1 MDIITSEPIPDF
13 SVRLPITP
21 ADKAIADRF
30 SRQQPN
36 PVKAEQVYRNTL
48 AILVVK
54 NYLEMLGIATDLEH
68 SYSWNP
74 VVRLAA
80 DVADL
85 QVVDRGALECR
96 PIQPG
101 AAICSVPY
109 EVWDDRIGY
118 VVVEVAD
125 QATNPTEARILGFT
139 PTVTSTEVAIATLK
153 PLEDLLEHLAPL
165 ENRVSTVTTPSN
177 EYQRSLVNLSEWLQ
191 GTITEGWRSLQSLL
205 NPEFPEFAFRSRR
218 ESGSPETDQQYAGVR
233 KGKVLNLGVQLAE
246 QQVILVIEI
255 KPAESDR
262 FQILVQVHPASGT
275 LYLPPNLRLLILDGQ
290 DQTFLEAQAREADSF
305 IKLSFRGSVGE
316 VFGVRVSL
324 ENAVI
329 TEYFRI

>member
-1 MDIITSEPIPDF
+1 MNIITSEPIPDF
-13 SVRLPITP
+13 SLRLPITR
-21 ADKAIADRF
+21 ADKVIADRF

-54 NYLEMLGIATDLEH
+54 NYLEMLGIVTDLER

-85 QVVDRGALECR
+85 QVVGRGALECR

-109 EVWDDRIGY
+109 EVWDDRVGY
-118 VVVEVAD
+118 VVVEVTG

-165 ENRVSTVTTPSN
+165 ETQVSTVTTAVNAS
-177 EYQRSLVNLSEWLQ
+177 QRSLVNLSEWFQ
-191 GTITEGWRSLQSLL
+191 GTITEGWRSLQYLL
-205 NPEFPEFAFRSRR
+205 NPEVQVFAFRGRS
-218 ESGSPETDQQYAGVR
+218 ESGVRETDQQYAGVR

-246 QQVILVIEI
+246 QPVILVIEI

-262 FQILVQVHPASGT
+262 FQILIQVHPASET
-275 LYLPPNLRLLILDGQ
+275 LYLPPNLRLVILDGQ
-290 DQTFLEAQAREADSF
+290 DETFLEAKAREADNF
-305 IKLSFRGSVGE
+305 IQLSFRGSVGE
-316 VFGVRVSL
+316 AFGARVSL
-324 ENAVI
+324 EDAVI
-329 TEYFRI
+329 TEYFKI

>member
-1 MDIITSEPIPDF
+1 MNIITSEPIPDF
-13 SVRLPITP
+13 SLRLPITR

-96 PIQPG
+96 PIAPD
-101 AAICSVPY
+101 ADICPIPY

-139 PTVTSTEVAIATLK
+139 PTVVSTEVAIATLK

-165 ENRVSTVTTPSN
+165 ETQVSTVSTAVNAS
-177 EYQRSLVNLSEWLQ
+177 QRSLVNLGEWFQ
-191 GTITEGWRSLQSLL
+191 GTITAGWRSVQYLL
-205 NPEFPEFAFRSRR
+205 NPEVQEFAFSFRS
-218 ESGSPETDQQYAGVR
+218 ESGVRETDQRYAGVR
-233 KGKVLNLGVQLAE
+233 KGKVLNLGVQLGE
-246 QQVILVIEI
+246 QPVILVIEI

-262 FQILVQVHPASGT
+262 FQILVQVRPASET
-275 LYLPPNLRLLILDGQ
+275 LYLPPNLRLVILDGQ
-290 DQTFLEAQAREADSF
+290 DETFLEAQAREVDNF
-305 IKLSFRGSVGE
+305 IQRSFRGSVGE

-329 TEYFRI
+329 TEYFKI